1 MLDAR
6 TVAEFRANKPGM
18 EISLTHRYRQPI
30 EKVFAALSTPERIA
44 AWMGV
49 EWTGAAAPLKPGSSF
64 SYRFK
69 NSDMASLGKV
79 TAYEPPRLIEHTW
92 FENIPPAATVR
103 WALAPDRDGCVL
115 TLTQSYPG
123 KDDGARNGAGWT
135 MIIGQLD
142 AWLAGAPFGPRE
154 SWAKLRDRYARSMGP
169 EAVRDGRRRT
179 RDGQPVVEFKRLLRH
194 PVAEVWSWLTQKA
207 RLADWLGDVDV
218 DLRPG
223 GVFRIRFAMAPIVME
238 GTITKVEA
246 PRRLAMIW
254 REPWF
259 ENNDVTLAFALEP
272 HTDGTLLTLTHT
284 FPANYDPQEYLPGW
298 HEFMD
303 AVEDAMEG
311 TPFVWDTPERKQA
324 YATRERVY
332 KSIAAAGG

>member
-6 TVAEFRANKPGM
+6 TVAQFRANKPGM
-18 EISLTHRYRQPI
+18 EINLTHRYRQAI
-30 EKVFAALSTPERIA
+30 DKVFAALSTPERIE

-49 EWTGAAAPLKPGSSF
+49 EWTGAAAPLKSGSSF

-69 NSDMASLGKV
+69 DSEMASLGKV

-92 FENIPPAATVR
+92 FEKIPPAATVR
-103 WALAPDRDGCVL
+103 WELAPDRDGCVL

-123 KDDGARNGAGWT
+123 RDDGARNGAGWS

-142 AWLAGAPFGPRE
+142 AWLLGVPFSPRE
-154 SWAKLRDRYARSMGP
+154 SWANLRDRYARSMGP
-169 EAVRDGRRRT
+169 EAVRDGRRLS
-179 RDGQPVVEFKRLLRH
+179 RDGKPVVAFRRLLHH
-194 PVAEVWSWLTQKA
+194 PVAEVWSWLTQKT

-218 DLRPG
+218 DLRHG

-246 PRRLAMIW
+246 PRRLVMIW

-259 ENNDVTLAFALEP
+259 EDDDVTLAFDLEP
-272 HTDGTLLTLTHT
+272 HEDGTLLTLTHT
-284 FPANYDPQEYLPGW
+284 FPANYDPHEYLPGW

-303 AVEDAMEG
+303 AMEDAMG
-311 TPFVWDTPERKQA
+311 GRPFVWDTRERKQA
-324 YATRERVY
+324 YAMREQVY